1 MSLFLNENLNE
12 NEIRRFSLAEGER
25 FGHRSSPSGSA
36 VDPGSAPSRL
46 RHSNL
51 FCGSFKIGEFFQT
64 ATVVLTGGGGE
75 IRTLDSLARIA
86 VFKTAALGHYATPP
100 FTRNIRIIQYEKP

>member
-1 MSLFLNENLNE
+1 MHKKDNARKIMEVFTGGGRGLEH
-12 NEIRRFSLAEGER
+12 RFSPAGET
-25 FGHRSSPSGSA
+25 

-51 FCGSFKIGEFFQT
+51 YRNSLNICGVFQT

-86 VFKTAALGHYATPP
+86 VFKTAALDRYATPS
-100 FTRNIRIIQYEKP
+100 TRKLYLKIIKIK